1 MLNRWDAFTVSVI
14 DVDVVVGVGVGIDQD
29 KDDEEEEEE
38 ENIGW
43 ELGETI
49 RTIYSKDRGRDKI
62 FDVWLVRK
70 SSIWS
75 IVRERNGW
83 TMTLNCG
90 IYQFGGQNVFFSF
103 FFFIFRIKTYFLFY
117 FIYLL

>member
-1 MLNRWDAFTVSVI
+1 MLNRWDPFTVSVI
-14 DVDVVVGVGVGIDQD
+14 DVDVDVGVGVGVDPD
-29 KDDEEEEEE
+29 KEDDEEE

-49 RTIYSKDRGRDKI
+49 RRIYSKDLGRDKN
-62 FDVWLVRK
+62 FDVWLGRK

-75 IVRERNGW
+75 IVGERNGW

-90 IYQFGGQNVFFSF
+90 INQWNGGTQ
-103 FFFIFRIKTYFLFY
+103 
-117 FIYLL
+117 

>member
-49 RTIYSKDRGRDKI
+49 RTIYSKDRGGDES
-62 FDVWLVRK
+62 FDV
-70 SSIWS
+70 WS
-75 IVRERNGW
+75 IVRERHGW

-90 IYQFGGQNVFFSF
+90 IDQRNGGTQ
-103 FFFIFRIKTYFLFY
+103 
-117 FIYLL
+117 